1 MQSLQAE
8 DAAKVLLKNQENI
21 VRKAA
26 AGKVLTAAEK
36 ATLEGIAENAIT
48 AQELADALGI
58 SRRTIFYLRRNAAGP
73 RSNNLDEWREFL
85 ETRSALEDRGQSDS
99 MLPEELQKTKHR
111 LLKAQAGKEEAV
123 RRLREL
129 ELEREEK
136 QLVPAAEAKEA
147 IKQVLGPMRGAL
159 DSLPKLAAHHANPV
173 DPILAEQAIE
183 EGLENVFKQIEKY
196 AAKNHG

>member
-1 MQSLQAE
+1 MPCGAAWINLICLAGLNEQVCAVQSLQAE

-73 RSNNLDEWREFL
+73 RSNNLEEGREFL

-99 MLPEELQKTKHR
+99 MLPEELQKTK
-111 LLKAQAGKEEAV
+111 
-123 RRLREL
+123 
-129 ELEREEK
+129 
-136 QLVPAAEAKEA
+136 
-147 IKQVLGPMRGAL
+147 
-159 DSLPKLAAHHANPV
+159 LPKL
-173 DPILAEQAIE
+173 
-183 EGLENVFKQIEKY
+183 
-196 AAKNHG
+196 